1 MKINFKNSEFEDIY
15 KVGNVIKGRDGCIYL
30 IVEEE
35 ELGYTVVNLT
45 NNEIYEDYDTMQD
58 LIHDFAEQGQALANA
73 KLTIL

>member
-1 MKINFKNSEFEDIY
+1 MKINFKNNDFEDIY

-58 LIHDFAEQGQALANA
+58 LIYDFAEQGQALVNA

>member
-30 IVEEE
+30 IVEEK

-58 LIHDFAEQGQALANA
+58 LIHDFAKEGQALVNA